1 MIYIICLQGI
11 SDQNNNIKTTNN
23 RANEKKKNKQTKKK
37 TSRYQILAKMW
48 TNRNSNS
55 LLKGMQ

>member
-23 RANEKKKNKQTKKK
+23 RANAKKKKK
-37 TSRYQILAKMW
+37 TPHNIKYGK
-48 TNRNSNS
+48 NVD
-55 LLKGMQ
+55 K

>member
-23 RANEKKKNKQTKKK
+23 RANAKKKKKK
-37 TSRYQILAKMW
+37 KKPHNIKYGK
-48 TNRNSNS
+48 NVD
-55 LLKGMQ
+55 K

>member
-1 MIYIICLQGI
+1 MIYIVCLQGI
-11 SDQNNNIKTTNN
+11 SDQNNNIKTANN
-23 RANEKKKNKQTKKK
+23 RANAKKKTKKQK
-37 TSRYQILAKMW
+37 NTSRYQILAKMW